1 MVTFAVELAEMETR
15 LARLIQEVAT
25 GAEVVI
31 TRNGEP
37 VARLVP
43 PSGPLPDRVPGSAKG
58 LFTVP
63 DDFDEPLED
72 FRDYM

>member
-1 MVTFAVELAEMETR
+1 MVKFAIELSQVEAR
-15 LARLIQEVAT
+15 LARLIEEVDA

-43 PSGPLPDRVPGSAKG
+43 PGPLPDRVPGSAKG
-58 LFTVP
+58 LFVVP

-72 FRDYM
+72 FREYM

>member
-1 MVTFAVELAEMETR
+1 
-15 LARLIQEVAT
+15 
-25 GAEVVI
+25 VVI